1 MSSPEIEIV
10 DIPIKD
16 IEPNPTN
23 PNRMDDAALKA
34 LMEDIE
40 QRGFVQ
46 PILVRPVTK
55 VAGEKKMH
63 VAECPMTKS
72 DPVKR
77 YTCICQHY
85 EGEPKL
91 TPEGG
96 IRFRI
101 IDGEH
106 RWRVLGHLGSETAPC
121 VVDDTTATDAEVR
134 MLTMNRLRGEFVP
147 IRLAHLL
154 ADLAQRVDRQEIQKR
169 LAMNPSDLTELL
181 AMGDYVKPVEQK
193 PPAPPPSAPKPPT
206 KEVSVAAT
214 PDQADTIRHLTSFD
228 ENEQADMILEA
239 ARAVL

>member
-1 MSSPEIEIV
+1 MEAKVKIT
-10 DIPIKD
+10 DIPTRD

-23 PNRMDDAALKA
+23 PNRMDDASLKA
-34 LMEDIE
+34 LAEDIE

-46 PILVRPVTK
+46 PILVRPITK
-55 VAGEKKMH
+55 VAGEKPMH
-63 VAECPMTKS
+63 VADCPMTKS

-85 EGEPKL
+85 EADERI

-96 IRFRI
+96 VRFRI

-106 RWRVLGHLGSETAPC
+106 RWRVLGHLGAETVPC

-154 ADLAQRVDRQEIQKR
+154 ADLAQRVDRSEIQSR
-169 LAMNPSDLTELL
+169 LAMKPSELTELL
-181 AMGDYVKPVEQK
+181 NMGDYVKPVSQK
-193 PPAPPPSAPKPPT
+193 PPAPPPSAPKAPT
-206 KEVSVAAT
+206 KQISVAAT
-214 PDQADTIRHLTSFD
+214 PDQADMIRRLTSFD

-239 ARAVL
+239 ARAVA